1 MRHFLLCLSLAL
13 SPLAAQAGDIDS
25 AAALHALAQPGAVLI
40 DVRTPVEYEA
50 GHAPGARPVDP
61 KQLRENPLDAI
72 HGDDPL
78 AERDSA
84 VVVMCDNGLR
94 SSLVAAQLREA
105 GLLAESVAGG
115 LRAWAKDG
123 NPVLPGPYRRRR

>member
-1 MRHFLLCLSLAL
+1 MGLMDFLGKRSAGGLSIEETLMAL
-13 SPLAAQAGDIDS
+13 SK
-25 AAALHALAQPGAVLI
+25 GAVLI

-94 SSLVAAQLREA
+94 SGIVARQLREQ
-105 GLLAESVAGG
+105 GLLAESLAGG

>member
-1 MRHFLLCLSLAL
+1 MGLLDFLGKGSTSGLSIDETLMAL
-13 SPLAAQAGDIDS
+13 SK
-25 AAALHALAQPGAVLI
+25 GAVLI
-40 DVRTPVEYEA
+40 DVRTPAEYEA

-61 KQLRENPLDAI
+61 KELAADPLEAI

-78 AERDSA
+78 AERDAA

-94 SSLVAAQLREA
+94 SSLAAKQLREA
-105 GLLAESVAGG
+105 GVLAESVAGG

-123 NPVLPGPYRRRR
+123 NPVLPGKYRGRR

>member
-1 MRHFLLCLSLAL
+1 MGLMDFLGKRSPGLSVDEVLLAL
-13 SPLAAQAGDIDS
+13 SK
-25 AAALHALAQPGAVLI
+25 GAVLI
-40 DVRTPVEYEA
+40 DVRTPGEYEA

-61 KQLRENPLDAI
+61 KALHADPLDAI

-78 AERDSA
+78 AERDA
-84 VVVMCDNGLR
+84 AIIVMCDNGLR
-94 SSLVAAQLREA
+94 SSIAAAELRGK
-105 GLLAESVAGG
+105 GLLAESLSGG

>member
-1 MRHFLLCLSLAL
+1 MGLMDFLGKRSAGGLSIEETLMAL
-13 SPLAAQAGDIDS
+13 SK
-25 AAALHALAQPGAVLI
+25 GAVLI

-61 KQLRENPLDAI
+61 KLLRESPVDAI

-78 AERDSA
+78 AERDAA

-94 SSLVAAQLREA
+94 SSLVAAQLRES

-123 NPVLPGPYRRRR
+123 NPVLPGPYRRR